1 MGFLIKSAFWLSLVL
16 LMIPFGSHGD
26 ENGEPLVGPIDT
38 FLAARG
44 AIQDISGMCER
55 RPDVCAYGHAA
66 FQTISVRA
74 RQGARIAMEMMDE
87 PDAPVVGAA
96 TDDAIV
102 TGTVPPADQA
112 AAAQPTPGAVQVR
125 TGG

>member
-16 LMIPFGSHGD
+16 LMIPFGSHDD

-44 AIQDISGMCER
+44 AIQDLSGMCER
-55 RPDVCAYGHAA
+55 RPDVCAYGRAA
-66 FQTISVRA
+66 LQTIGARA
-74 RQGARIAMEMMDE
+74 QEGARIAIEMIGE
-87 PDAPVVGAA
+87 PDAAS
-96 TDDAIV
+96 DDAIV
-102 TGTVPPADQA
+102 TGTVPPAEQ
-112 AAAQPTPGAVQVR
+112 AAAQPVPVSAPIQ